1 MFHAA
6 ARSPLMPDA
15 YEEWVRKIQA
25 GDARAMAQAISAVE
39 GRAAGSA
46 ELLQR
51 LFLAGREA
59 WVIGVTG
66 APGVGKSTLAG
77 KLAEAYHR
85 EGQRVG
91 VLAVDPSSPFSG
103 GAILGDRI
111 RMPRLA
117 RDEGIFIRSMA
128 SRGSVGGVAEAAGGA
143 VTVFEAAGCDVVLV
157 ETVGAGQDE
166 VDIATVADVTLLVL
180 APSMGD
186 DVQALKAGVME
197 IADVFAVNKADLG
210 GADRTEREIAALLSL
225 SPADPAGPAW
235 RPPVVKASAVSGE
248 GVDSVQRT
256 IEEFRSFS
264 TGTPLGAERKRR
276 RWRLRLLQMTRHRLL
291 ERIFHRQDVEPLIAS
306 SVDRILRRE
315 IDPFSA
321 ANELAARLSSNSA
334 S

>member
-1 MFHAA
+1 MV
-6 ARSPLMPDA
+6 DA
-15 YEEWVRKIQA
+15 YEEWVRKIQQ
-25 GDARAMAQAISAVE
+25 GDARAMARAISAVE
-39 GRAAGSA
+39 GRAPESA
-46 ELLQR
+46 ELLKR
-51 LFLAGREA
+51 LFVAGREA

-85 EGQRVG
+85 DGWKVG

-128 SRGSVGGVAEAAGGA
+128 SRGAVGGVAEAAGGA
-143 VTVFEAAGCDVVLV
+143 ITVFEAARTDVVLV

-166 VDIATVADVTLLVL
+166 VDIATVVDVTLLVL
-180 APSMGD
+180 APNMGD

-210 GADRTEREIAALLSL
+210 GAERTERDIAALLSL
-225 SPADPAGPAW
+225 GPADPAGLVW
-235 RPPVVKASAVSGE
+235 RPPVIKASAVSGE
-248 GVDSVQRT
+248 GMDGVKRA
-256 IEEFRSFS
+256 IEDFRSFS
-264 TGTPLGAERKRR
+264 AGTPLGAQRKRR
-276 RWRLRLLQMTRHRLL
+276 RWRLRLLQMTRQRLV
-291 ERIFHRQDVEPLIAS
+291 ERMFDRQKDGPLIS
-306 SVDRILRRE
+306 SRVERILRRE
-315 IDPFSA
+315 TDPFSA
-321 ANELAARLSSNSA
+321 ADDLVEILSSKSA